1 MSPRSVLWSLLCCVS
16 MVFASCHHPVPTTQ
30 APLADPA
37 LASVDSLMWQQ
48 PDSALTRLIPWFD
61 TEPAT
66 EYDRH
71 YAHLLLAE
79 LLYKNDCEQTNRK
92 ELRLSVDYFD
102 SLAEGRDAS
111 ATMVFLDARAHY
123 MNGVGYYERDS
134 VVGYIHN

>member
-1 MSPRSVLWSLLCCVS
+1 M
-16 MVFASCHHPVPTTQ
+16 PTTQ
-30 APLADPA
+30 APSADPE

-79 LLYKNDCEQTNRK
+79 LLYKNDYEQTNRK

-102 SLAEGRDAS
+102 SLADGRDRILHR
-111 ATMVFLDARAHY
+111 ATICNHY
-123 MNGVGYYERDS
+123 F
-134 VVGYIHN
+134 

>member
-1 MSPRSVLWSLLCCVS
+1 M
-16 MVFASCHHPVPTTQ
+16 PTTQ
-30 APLADPA
+30 APSADPA

-61 TEPAT
+61 TEPAM

-79 LLYKNDCEQTNRK
+79 LLYKNDYEQTNRSA
-92 ELRLSVDYFD
+92 LLHAVYYFD
-102 SLAEGRDAS
+102 SLADGRDAS